1 MNHEFDDIP
10 FDALPEVDALAALK
24 NTDTEVAILSILIAY
39 PQVFDEV
46 SDKLKPAYFSG
57 ETNRLLFAE
66 IVHQFASGKPFDV
79 VTLADAMQ
87 GKATLQELHSI
98 AQSHDHSARGIGR
111 MVQSLSDRYKSL
123 QLHALSQKM
132 AVLAFETTPIQ
143 DRIDAASA
151 ELAKLDDT
159 EDADEWV
166 GAHEAA
172 IAHLDLLDSREHGK
186 STGIETGLID
196 FDELLDGGL
205 QRGNLV
211 VIGAR
216 PSMGKTALAM
226 TVGLH
231 IAQTH
236 AVGLLSME
244 MPHNDVR
251 DRQAAILSSAS
262 ISLIKRPA
270 KGLDYIRI
278 VDGVERSKA
287 LKFYVSDKSGLNILQ
302 VRSKARSLKR
312 RYGLDVLIV
321 DYIGLMSGL
330 DSKQNRA
337 YQIEEISRGLK
348 GLAKDLNIVV
358 ICLAQVNRAAAARGN
373 NPPGLHELRDSGAI
387 EQDADVVAFVHRPIM
402 ENPEA
407 GEQYRNYGLLR
418 VAKNRQGR
426 CDDVHLSYQG
436 EYTKFGSWSGL
447 PPMKAPSKPSTRGF
461 GHDD

>member
-1 MNHEFDDIP
+1 
-10 FDALPEVDALAALK
+10 
-24 NTDTEVAILSILIAY
+24 
-39 PQVFDEV
+39 
-46 SDKLKPAYFSG
+46 
-57 ETNRLLFAE
+57 
-66 IVHQFASGKPFDV
+66 

-87 GKATLQELHSI
+87 GKTTLQEVHAI
-98 AQSHDHSARGIGR
+98 AVSHDHSARGIVR
-111 MVQSLSDRYKSL
+111 MVKSLGDRYKAM
-123 QLHALSQKM
+123 QLHGVSQKI
-132 AVLAFETTPIQ
+132 ATLAFETTPIQ
-143 DRIDAASA
+143 DRIDSA
-151 ELAKLDDT
+151 MSELVKLDDAD
-159 EDADEWV
+159 DADEWV

-172 IAHLDLLDSREHGK
+172 IAHLDLLESRQGGK
-186 STGIETGLID
+186 VTGIETGLID

-226 TVGLH
+226 TIGLH
-231 IAQTH
+231 IAERH

-262 ISLIKRPA
+262 ISHIKRPA
-270 KGLDYIRI
+270 KGLDYSRI

-312 RYGLDVLIV
+312 KHGLEVLIV

-348 GLAKDLNIVV
+348 GLAKDLGIVV

-387 EQDADVVAFVHRPIM
+387 EQDADVVAFIHRPIM
-402 ENPEA
+402 ENPDV
-407 GEQYRNYGLLR
+407 GEQFRHYGLLR

-436 EYTKFGSWSGL
+436 EYTKFGSWSG
-447 PPMKAPSKPSTRGF
+447 PAPAKAAAKTSTKGF
-461 GHDD
+461 GYDD

>member
-1 MNHEFDDIP
+1 MKFDEYLDMLDQP
-10 FDALPEVDALAALK
+10 VVDPLASLKSTDA
-24 NTDTEVAILSILIAY
+24 EVAILSILIAY
-39 PQVFDEV
+39 PSVFDEV
-46 SDKLKPAYFSG
+46 SDKLKPVFFSDDL
-57 ETNRLLFAE
+57 NRTLFVELA
-66 IVHQFASGKPFDV
+66 HQIASGKPFDV
-79 VTLADAMQ
+79 ITLADALQ
-87 GKATLQELHSI
+87 GKATLVDLHAI
-98 AQSHDHSARGIGR
+98 AQSHDHSARGIVR
-111 MVQSLSDRYKSL
+111 MVQSLADRYKSL

-132 AVLAFETTPIQ
+132 AALAFETTPIQ
-143 DRIDAASA
+143 NRIDTAAA
-151 ELAKLDDT
+151 ELSKLDDL
-159 EDADEWV
+159 EDSDEWI

-172 IAHLDLLDSREHGK
+172 IAHLDLLESRQDGK
-186 STGIETGLID
+186 VTGIETGLID
-196 FDELLDGGL
+196 FDELLDGGF

-216 PSMGKTALAM
+216 PSMGKTAFAM
-226 TVGLH
+226 TIGLH
-231 IAQTH
+231 IAQHH

-262 ISLIKRPA
+262 ISLIKRPS
-270 KGLDYIRI
+270 KGLDYGRI
-278 VDGVERSKA
+278 VDGVERSKL

-330 DSKQNRA
+330 DSKQSRA

-348 GLAKDLNIVV
+348 ALAKDLDIVV

-387 EQDADVVAFVHRPIM
+387 EQDADVVAFIHRPIM

-407 GEQYRNYGLLR
+407 GEQFRNYGLLR

-436 EYTKFGSWSGL
+436 EYTKFGSWSG
-447 PPMKAPSKPSTRGF
+447 PAPAKAAAKTATKGF
-461 GHDD
+461 GYDD

>member
-1 MNHEFDDIP
+1 MNAFDDIP
-10 FDALPEVDALAALK
+10 FELLPEVDALAALK
-24 NTDTEVAILSILIAY
+24 NTDTEVAILSILISH
-39 PQVFDEV
+39 PSVFDDI
-46 SDKLKPAYFSG
+46 SDKLKPAFFSG
-57 ETNRLLFAE
+57 DLNRVLFTE
-66 IVHQFASGKPFDV
+66 LVRQIASGEPFDV

-87 GKATLQELHSI
+87 GKATIQEIHAI
-98 AQSHDHSARGIGR
+98 AQSHDFSARGIGR
-111 MVQSLSDRYKSL
+111 MVQILSDRYKSM
-123 QLHALSQKM
+123 QLHGLSQKM
-132 AVLAFETTPIQ
+132 AVLAFETTPVQ
-143 DRIDAASA
+143 GRIDSAMA
-151 ELAKLDDT
+151 ELSKLDDA

-172 IAHLDLLDSREHGK
+172 IAHLDLLDSRQEGLV
-186 STGIETGLID
+186 TGIQTGLID
-196 FDELLDGGL
+196 FDELLDGGF

-216 PSMGKTALAM
+216 PSMGKTALGM

-231 IAQTH
+231 IAEKH

-262 ISLIKRPA
+262 LSMIKRPA
-270 KGLDYIRI
+270 KGLDYGRI
-278 VDGVERSKA
+278 VDGVERSKN

-312 RYGLDVLIV
+312 RHGLDVLIV

-330 DSKQNRA
+330 DPKQSRA

-348 GLAKDLNIVV
+348 GLAKDLDIVV
-358 ICLAQVNRAAAARGN
+358 VCLAQVNRAAAARGN

-387 EQDADVVAFVHRPIM
+387 EQDADVVAFIHRPIM
-402 ENPEA
+402 ENPDA

-426 CDDVHLSYQG
+426 CDDVHLSYLG
-436 EYTKFGSWSGL
+436 EYTKFGSWSGQ
-447 PPMKAPSKPSTRGF
+447 PPAKAPSKPATKGF
-461 GHDD
+461 GYDD

>member
-1 MNHEFDDIP
+1 MSYEDQMFDD
-10 FDALPEVDALAALK
+10 LPAIDPLASLK
-24 NTDTEVAILSILIAY
+24 NTGTEVAVLSILIGFPA
-39 PQVFDEV
+39 VFDEV
-46 SDKLKPAYFSG
+46 SDKLKPAFFSDDL
-57 ETNRLLFAE
+57 NRTLFVELAHQ
-66 IVHQFASGKPFDV
+66 IVSGKPFDV
-79 VTLADAMQ
+79 VTLADSLQ
-87 GKATLQELHSI
+87 GKVTLAEMHAI
-98 AQSHDHSARGIGR
+98 AQSHDHSARGIVR
-111 MVQSLSDRYKSL
+111 MVQSLSDRYKAL
-123 QLHALSQKM
+123 QLHGLSQKM
-132 AVLAFETTPIQ
+132 AALAFETTPIQ
-143 DRIDAASA
+143 DRIDIAAA
-151 ELAKLDDT
+151 ELAKLDDL
-159 EDADEWV
+159 EDADEWI

-172 IAHLDLLDSREHGK
+172 IAHLDLLESRQDGK
-186 STGIETGLID
+186 VTGIETGLID
-196 FDELLDGGL
+196 FDELLDGGF

-226 TVGLH
+226 TIGLH
-231 IAQTH
+231 IAERY

-262 ISLIKRPA
+262 ISLIKRPS
-270 KGLDYIRI
+270 KGLDYGRI
-278 VDGVERSKA
+278 VDGVERSKS

-330 DSKQNRA
+330 DSKQSRA

-348 GLAKDLNIVV
+348 ALAKDLGIVV
-358 ICLAQVNRAAAARGN
+358 MCLAQVNRAAAARGN

-387 EQDADVVAFVHRPIM
+387 EQDADVVAFIHRPIM

-407 GEQYRNYGLLR
+407 GEQFRNYGLLR

-426 CDDVHLSYQG
+426 CADVNLSYQG

-447 PPMKAPSKPSTRGF
+447 APAKAALKTSTKGF
-461 GHDD
+461 GYDD